1 MSNTVENPY
10 GSFFNNN
17 HIVARES
24 EVYAPYRQ
32 VENGLFSL
40 HMDSFLIIPLE
51 KMNKEELTKL
61 GYSHLFQ

>member
-1 MSNTVENPY
+1 MSNTIENPH

-17 HIVARES
+17 NVVAREC
-24 EVYAPYRQ
+24 ENGVPFRQ
-32 VENGLFSL
+32 VGNGLFSL
-40 HMDSFLIIPLE
+40 HMESFLIIPLE